1 MVACSDISD
10 VYWKVTYQ
18 MYIGRCQAR
27 WKKCCLIPYQSC
39 SYFLFNFSSDAV
51 LITTQT
57 PFPLSAMFTIV
68 HIKSHLLFSSPP
80 SSPRTLLCSVL
91 LWACASA
98 LQTILKYL
106 PGSTLPFLFQLVLFL
121 FDLPLMFTNNS
132 LELFLLFFLYF
143 CICQCVIAVR
153 FLFTLLTGLNIV
165 VTRLHPPM

>member
-1 MVACSDISD
+1 MVACIQY
-10 VYWKVTYQ
+10 VVTYQ
-18 MYIGRCQAR
+18 TYIGRCQAR
-27 WKKCCLIPYQSC
+27 WKKFCLFSSQSC
-39 SYFLFNFSSDAV
+39 TYFLLNISSDAV
-51 LITTQT
+51 FITTQT

-80 SSPRTLLCSVL
+80 SSPHTLLCSVL

-98 LQTILKYL
+98 LQTLLKYL

-121 FDLPLMFTNNS
+121 LDLPLMFTNNS

-153 FLFTLLTGLNIV
+153 FLFTLVTGLNSE